1 MVPLSTAA
9 CPGPLGAWGPA
20 VFDGPLAEELVCSDP
35 PGTTPCAATSARPAA
50 AGTGCADSAS
60 PARKPPSPA
69 TVSARTHTAVKS
81 RLVCRFILS
90 YPLLQVRRLRQGA
103 WLVMAAPVTQK
114 KERAAPGKYPIATIG
129 VCTDGLAERVER
141 PSSHRRM
148 DASPLVM
155 AALRNSD
162 VGRDCGR
169 TPGPSSRRGC
179 SLGFVAW
186 RSDACR
192 GCPASVV
199 VSVPSPTLAASSE
212 RALRSGTRG
221 VGF

>member
-1 MVPLSTAA
+1 MGSCSFRRAA
-9 CPGPLGAWGPA
+9 RRGAGLLGPA
-20 VFDGPLAEELVCSDP
+20 GDNSLRCHQCQACRSWAWVRRFSQPGQEAAKPGASEYQNPHGRKEP
-35 PGTTPCAATSARPAA
+35 PGMPCHPLL
-50 AGTGCADSAS
+50 
-60 PARKPPSPA
+60 PPSPSP
-69 TVSARTHTAVKS
+69 TPSAG
-81 RLVCRFILS
+81 RFAGDGRAS
-90 YPLLQVRRLRQGA
+90 DS
-103 WLVMAAPVTQK
+103 
-114 KERAAPGKYPIATIG
+114 KERTRSPGKYPITTIG
-129 VCTDGLAERVER
+129 VCTDGLAGARVER
-141 PSSHRRM
+141 LSSHRRS